1 MDEGP
6 SCDSVRSG
14 SKLFLACTPA
24 FVGGAPGAKTPVNL
38 ASLAEY
44 PEQFPM
50 DKAHC

>member
-14 SKLFLACTPA
+14 SKLFLAGAPA
-24 FVGGAPGAKTPVNL
+24 FVGGAWRQDPGEFGE
-38 ASLAEY
+38 LAES
-44 PEQFPM
+44 PGQFPM